1 MRVISVLAQK
11 GGAGKTTLALHWAV
25 AAGQTGDTVAVIDS
39 DPQGSAAS
47 WATRRHKDTPLMLR
61 AEAAHLPEAVQA
73 CRNEGIGLVLVD
85 TMPRVEAPSVEAA
98 RLADLTVIP
107 CGPSVVDIEAIGST
121 VHIVQR
127 VRKPGVIVV
136 NQGRPRSPINQ
147 HAASV
152 LSDYGLPICPVIIM
166 RRAALADALIDG
178 RAVME
183 LAPRSKAACEI
194 SESWTWILKH
204 LRGQP
209 YG

>member
-1 MRVISVLAQK
+1 MPCKVISVLAQK

-39 DPQGSAAS
+39 DPQGSAGF
-47 WATRRHKDTPLMLR
+47 WATRREKETPLMLR
-61 AEAAHLPEAVQA
+61 AGADDLREAVRA
-73 CRNEGIGLVLVD
+73 CRNEGITLVLID

-121 VHIVQR
+121 VDIVER
-127 VRKPGVIVV
+127 VRKPGVIVL
-136 NQGRPRSPINQ
+136 NQGRPHSPINE

-152 LSDYGLPICPVIIM
+152 LRDYGLPLCPVTIM

-183 LAPRSKAACEI
+183 PAPRSKAAFEI
-194 SESWTWILKH
+194 AESWTWIGKH
-204 LRGQP
+204 LHR
-209 YG
+209 